1 MEGNNLLNNLYFNPL
16 DNASNNQK
24 KEKGFHLKEDKNN
37 QDNNNNN
44 ENLILKSQKELN
56 SPVMGS
62 VIIQNWETKKNIPS
76 DIGELIHYP
85 IFIDRKKYK
94 QEKDDSIK
102 ALPA

>member
-1 MEGNNLLNNLYFNPL
+1 MEENKLLSNLYFNPL
-16 DNASNNQK
+16 DNASNIQK

-37 QDNNNNN
+37 KNND
-44 ENLILKSQKELN
+44 ENLILKSPKKLN
-56 SPVMGS
+56 SQIMGS
-62 VIIQNWETKKNIPS
+62 VIMQNWETKKDIPS

-102 ALPA
+102 ALPIG

>member
-1 MEGNNLLNNLYFNPL
+1 MEENKLMNNLYFNPL
-16 DNASNNQK
+16 DNTSNNQK
-24 KEKGFHLKEDKNN
+24 KEKGFHLKEDKINK
-37 QDNNNNN
+37 NNNN
-44 ENLILKSQKELN
+44 ENLILKSPKKLN

-62 VIIQNWETKKNIPS
+62 VIMQNWETKKDIPS
-76 DIGELIHYP
+76 DIGELIHSP